1 MGNSYEVC
9 KNPLIPTM
17 EVCKMYKT
25 KINFLISKYLQMGL
39 FEYLPKIKTEL
50 GDEVYTYL
58 NDLILDIG

>member
-1 MGNSYEVC
+1 
-9 KNPLIPTM
+9 
-17 EVCKMYKT
+17 
-25 KINFLISKYLQMGL
+25 MGL